1 MNEGVDTVGT
11 ERCGQSVIWTED
23 IWMEGYLGRRDMNIK
38 TEGSGQM
45 RSWTEKDLDL
55 ERGNL
60 DRGNLN
66 EYVFRPK
73 EI

>member
-1 MNEGVDTVGT
+1 MD
-11 ERCGQSVIWTED
+11 R
-23 IWMEGYLGRRDMNIK
+23 GYLDGGIFIGRRDMNIK

-66 EYVFRPK
+66 VFRPK